1 MATYRTNSERISNKI
16 AENSDVS
23 LGKRGFDL
31 HKRQSIAV
39 SPVSGTYMAIQFIG
53 DTIFA
58 ELEIDG
64 VNVFA
69 GSSTPNASELVFP
82 KGSIIYGNVTKFLVS
97 SDSVNEILILY
108 KAK

>member
-1 MATYRTNSERISNKI
+1 MAYNTNADRLSNKI

-31 HKRQSIAV
+31 HVRTNATAIT
-39 SPVSGTYMAIQFIG
+39 PTSGTYMAIQFVG

-69 GSSTPNASELVFP
+69 GATTPNAGDLTFP
-82 KGSIIYGNVTKFLVS
+82 KGSTIYGNVTKYAVA
-97 SDSVNEILILY
+97 SDSVNKILILY
-108 KAK
+108 KA

>member
-31 HKRQSIAV
+31 HKRQAQAV
-39 SPVSGTYMAIQFIG
+39 SPTSGTYMAIQFVG

-64 VNVFA
+64 VNVFE
-69 GSSTPNASELVFP
+69 GSDTPNASDLTFP
-82 KGSIIYGNVTKFLVS
+82 KGSIIYGNVTKYKVS
-97 SDSVNEILILY
+97 ADSVNEILILY